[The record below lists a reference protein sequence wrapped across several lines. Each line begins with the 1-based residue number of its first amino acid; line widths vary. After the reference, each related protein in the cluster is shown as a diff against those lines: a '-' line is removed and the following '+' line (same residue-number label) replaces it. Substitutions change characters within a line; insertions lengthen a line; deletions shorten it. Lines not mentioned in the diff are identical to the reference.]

1 MIQILSFHL
10 SLLLKRDVA
19 NRDQASLYVDLAD
32 VATVDQDLADACT
45 SNTKRYIDLFY
56 EAVQELLPEY
66 KDKEVKIN
74 NSFII
79 FEFTR
84 LSLIHQ
90 IELMF

>member
-1 MIQILSFHL
+1 M
-10 SLLLKRDVA
+10 
-19 NRDQASLYVDLAD
+19 YVDLAD

-74 NSFII
+74 FI

>member
-1 MIQILSFHL
+1 MIQIVISIH
-10 SLLLKRDVA
+10 LLKRDVA
-19 NRDQASLYVDLAD
+19 NRDQASVYIDLAD
-32 VATVDQDLADACT
+32 VATVDQDLADACS

-74 NSFII
+74 SFI

-84 LSLIHQ
+84 LSI
-90 IELMF
+90 ISS